1 MIRRVVCVPNVNAL
15 NSSLHATPDTQLV
28 LRAQNGD
35 SAAFAEL
42 ATRHY
47 RYCIKIAFAIV
58 RNEADAEDEVQNAF
72 ISALAHLN
80 GFESRSS
87 FRSWLTRIVT
97 NQCLQ
102 RHRKLRRFRPI
113 VTESFDSTTQASE
126 LRKDGFVD
134 RSKTVEQSL
143 MEAQIGSL
151 AFAHMDRLPPVFRHV
166 LHLSIVENLPLDAVC
181 EKLQITPAAAKS
193 RLCRARAELRRRMQ
207 THLRPAGCERH
218 LS

>member
-1 MIRRVVCVPNVNAL
+1 M

-47 RYCIKIAFAIV
+47 RYCVKIAFALMH
-58 RNEADAEDEVQNAF
+58 NEADAEDEVQNAF
-72 ISALAHLN
+72 ISALSHLN

-113 VTESFDSTTQASE
+113 VVENFGSTAQAGE
-126 LRKDGFVD
+126 FRKDGFVD
-134 RSKTVEQSL
+134 RGKTVEQNL
-143 MEAQIGSL
+143 MEVQIGSL
-151 AFAHMDRLPPVFRHV
+151 AFACMDRLPPVFRHV
-166 LHLSIVENLPLDAVC
+166 LRLSVVEDLPLATVC

-193 RLCRARAELRRRMQ
+193 RLCRARAELRRRLQ
-207 THLRPAGCERH
+207 THLRSAGCDRH
-218 LS
+218 LSQ